1 MRMKFGI
8 LNSQSAVLQSEQIL
22 GPIREANP
30 HVSVE
35 LVTVPS
41 EEDLPQA
48 LRDGRVDYA
57 IRNLQDVPL
66 NLPDDLPLVAYVRQ
80 ADRRDCL
87 TLPKGV
93 KKLDRSKPL
102 VCRSLRQTAQLQQL
116 YPKMTVIM
124 QHLPIPDLLD
134 QLDTGKFSAL
144 VLPAIELKLLEQEK
158 RIFKYF
164 SAVELL
170 PAAGQGILALQT
182 RRGTDATPLKLIN
195 DMESAYCA
203 LAERAFAQAI
213 NQSSGAPAAGHAVI
227 SDGLMTLTGLC
238 VCLNGTTVQKADII
252 GNPQQAALLGQTL
265 ATHMTEFDS
274 IGRTTHV

>member
-8 LNSQSAVLQSEQIL
+8 LDSPSAVLQSEQIL
-22 GPIREANP
+22 APIRDANP

-48 LRDGRVDYA
+48 LRDGRVDFA
-57 IRNLQDVPL
+57 IRSLQDIPL
-66 NLPDDLPLVAYVRQ
+66 HQPDDLPLVAYVRQ

-87 TLPKGV
+87 ALPKGI
-93 KKLDRSKPL
+93 KRLDRTKPL
-102 VCRSLRQTAQLQQL
+102 VCRSLRQTVQLQQL

-134 QLDTGKFSAL
+134 QLDAGVFSAL

-164 SAVELL
+164 SAAELL

-182 RRGTDATPLKLIN
+182 RRGADATPLKIIN
-195 DMESAYCA
+195 DMEAAYCA
-203 LAERAFAQAI
+203 LAERAFARTI
-213 NQSSGAPAAGHAVI
+213 NQSSGSPAAAHAVI
-227 SDGLMTLTGLC
+227 SDHLMTLTGLC

-252 GNPQQAALLGQTL
+252 GNPQQAALLGRTL
-265 ATHMTEFDS
+265 AAHMAEFDS
-274 IGRTTHV
+274 KRRTTHV